1 MSATKKITKDMI
13 VDAALE
19 IFRAEGF
26 DAVTSRRVAFK
37 LGCST
42 QPIYF
47 EYKNMDELKNDIVKK
62 VVGQLNEI
70 FSSVSNEGKEEPD
83 EFVYRSFGLSFL
95 KFVQADPFVFRQ
107 IYIVDGKIGRQVDN
121 LRMPII
127 LDILE
132 NKYGYKK
139 ETALAIHKMASCSLM
154 GMAVFVSSGY
164 KKISEDEMQKNLEI
178 LFASICS
185 VYGPPPKLMKIEK
198 FRNHFEKLMTSLK
211 KIKIQLNFFLH

>member
-70 FSSVSNEGKEEPD
+70 FSSVSNEGKEDPD

-107 IYIVDGKIGRQVDN
+107 IYIVDGKIGMQVDN

-164 KKISEDEMQKNLEI
+164 KKISEDEMQKNLGI

-198 FRNHFEKLMTSLK
+198 FRNHFEKLMTGLK
-211 KIKIQLNFFLH
+211 K

>member
-164 KKISEDEMQKNLEI
+164 KKISEDEMQKNLGI

-198 FRNHFEKLMTSLK
+198 FRNQFEKLMTSLK
-211 KIKIQLNFFLH
+211 K

>member
-26 DAVTSRRVAFK
+26 ESVTSRRIALR

-47 EYKNMDELKNDIVKK
+47 EYKNMDELKDDIIKK
-62 VVGQLNEI
+62 VVEQLDEL
-70 FSSVSNEGKEEPD
+70 FSSVSGDSD

-95 KFVQADPFVFRQ
+95 KFVQTDPFVFRQ
-107 IYIVDGKIGRQVDN
+107 IYIVEGKIGKQVDD
-121 LRMPII
+121 LRMPKV

-139 ETALAIHKMASCSLM
+139 ETAIAINNMAACSLM
-154 GMAVFVSSGY
+154 GMAFFISSGY
-164 KKISEDEMQKNLEI
+164 KKVSENEIIKNLEL
-178 LFASICS
+178 LFGSVCA

-198 FRNHFEKLMTSLK
+198 FREQFEQLMASFK
-211 KIKIQLNFFLH
+211 K

>member
-164 KKISEDEMQKNLEI
+164 KKISEDEMQKNLGI

-198 FRNHFEKLMTSLK
+198 FRNHFEKLMTSLNK
-211 KIKIQLNFFLH
+211 

>member
-70 FSSVSNEGKEEPD
+70 FSSVSNEGKEDPD

-139 ETALAIHKMASCSLM
+139 ETALAIHKMASCFLM

-164 KKISEDEMQKNLEI
+164 KKISEDEMQKNLGI

-198 FRNHFEKLMTSLK
+198 FRNHLDQLLASLK
-211 KIKIQLNFFLH
+211 K

>member
-127 LDILE
+127 LDMLE

-164 KKISEDEMQKNLEI
+164 KKISEDEMQKNLGI

-211 KIKIQLNFFLH
+211 K

>member
-62 VVGQLNEI
+62 IVGQLNEI
-70 FSSVSNEGKEEPD
+70 FSSVSNEGKEDPD

-164 KKISEDEMQKNLEI
+164 KKISEDEMQKNLGI

-211 KIKIQLNFFLH
+211 K

>member
-1 MSATKKITKDMI
+1 M
-13 VDAALE
+13 
-19 IFRAEGF
+19 
-26 DAVTSRRVAFK
+26 
-37 LGCST
+37 
-42 QPIYF
+42 
-47 EYKNMDELKNDIVKK
+47 
-62 VVGQLNEI
+62 
-70 FSSVSNEGKEEPD
+70 
-83 EFVYRSFGLSFL
+83 
-95 KFVQADPFVFRQ
+95 
-107 IYIVDGKIGRQVDN
+107 DGKIGRQVDN

-164 KKISEDEMQKNLEI
+164 KKISEDEMQENLGI

-211 KIKIQLNFFLH
+211 K

>member
-42 QPIYF
+42 QLIYF

-164 KKISEDEMQKNLEI
+164 KKISEDEMQKNLGI

-211 KIKIQLNFFLH
+211 K

>member
-164 KKISEDEMQKNLEI
+164 KKISEDEMQKNLGI
-178 LFASICS
+178 LFASICT

-211 KIKIQLNFFLH
+211 K

>member
-70 FSSVSNEGKEEPD
+70 FSSVSNEGKEDPD

-154 GMAVFVSSGY
+154 GMAVFVSSEY
-164 KKISEDEMQKNLEI
+164 KKISEDEMQKNLGI

-211 KIKIQLNFFLH
+211 K

>member
-164 KKISEDEMQKNLEI
+164 KKISEDEMQKNLGI

-198 FRNHFEKLMTSLK
+198 FRNHIEKLMTSLK
-211 KIKIQLNFFLH
+211 K

>member
-1 MSATKKITKDMI
+1 MSATKRITKNMI

-26 DAVTSRRVAFK
+26 ESVTSRRIALR

-47 EYKNMDELKNDIVKK
+47 EYKNMDELKDDIIKK
-62 VVGQLNEI
+62 VVEQLDEL
-70 FSSVSNEGKEEPD
+70 FSSVSGDSD

-95 KFVQADPFVFRQ
+95 KFVQTDPFVFRQ
-107 IYIVDGKIGRQVDN
+107 IYIVEGKIGKQVDD
-121 LRMPII
+121 LRMQKV

-139 ETALAIHKMASCSLM
+139 ETAIAINNMAACSLM
-154 GMAVFVSSGY
+154 GMAFFISSGY
-164 KKISEDEMQKNLEI
+164 KKVSENEIIKNLEL
-178 LFASICS
+178 LFGSVCA

-198 FRNHFEKLMTSLK
+198 FREHFEQLMASFK
-211 KIKIQLNFFLH
+211 K

>member
-164 KKISEDEMQKNLEI
+164 KKISEDEMQKNLGI

-198 FRNHFEKLMTSLK
+198 FRNHFEKPMTSLK
-211 KIKIQLNFFLH
+211 K

>member
-26 DAVTSRRVAFK
+26 DAFTSRRVAFK

-70 FSSVSNEGKEEPD
+70 FSSVSNEGKEDPD

-164 KKISEDEMQKNLEI
+164 KKISEDEMQKNLGI

-198 FRNHFEKLMTSLK
+198 FRNHFEKLMASLK
-211 KIKIQLNFFLH
+211 K

>member
-95 KFVQADPFVFRQ
+95 KFVQAEPFVFRQ

-164 KKISEDEMQKNLEI
+164 KKISEDEMQKNLGI

-211 KIKIQLNFFLH
+211 K

>member
-13 VDAALE
+13 VDASLE

-164 KKISEDEMQKNLEI
+164 KKISEDEMQKNLGI

-211 KIKIQLNFFLH
+211 K

>member
-164 KKISEDEMQKNLEI
+164 KKISEDEMQKNLGI

-198 FRNHFEKLMTSLK
+198 FRNSQKNYRRK
-211 KIKIQLNFFLH
+211 KS

>member
-1 MSATKKITKDMI
+1 MSAIKKITKDMI

-70 FSSVSNEGKEEPD
+70 FSSISNEGKEEPD

-164 KKISEDEMQKNLEI
+164 KKISEDEMQKNLGI

-211 KIKIQLNFFLH
+211 K

>member
-139 ETALAIHKMASCSLM
+139 ETALAIQKMASCSLM

-164 KKISEDEMQKNLEI
+164 KKISEDEMQKNLGI

-211 KIKIQLNFFLH
+211 K

>member
-70 FSSVSNEGKEEPD
+70 FSS
-83 EFVYRSFGLSFL
+83 
-95 KFVQADPFVFRQ
+95 
-107 IYIVDGKIGRQVDN
+107 
-121 LRMPII
+121 
-127 LDILE
+127 
-132 NKYGYKK
+132 
-139 ETALAIHKMASCSLM
+139 
-154 GMAVFVSSGY
+154 GY
-164 KKISEDEMQKNLEI
+164 KKISEDEMQKNLGI

-211 KIKIQLNFFLH
+211 K

>member
-26 DAVTSRRVAFK
+26 DGVTSRRVAFK

-164 KKISEDEMQKNLEI
+164 KKISEDEMQKNLGI

-211 KIKIQLNFFLH
+211 K

>member
-42 QPIYF
+42 QTIYF

-70 FSSVSNEGKEEPD
+70 FSSVSNEGKEDPD

-164 KKISEDEMQKNLEI
+164 KKISEDEMQKNLGI

-211 KIKIQLNFFLH
+211 K

>member
-1 MSATKKITKDMI
+1 MSGTKKITKDMI

-164 KKISEDEMQKNLEI
+164 KKISEDEMQKNLGI

-211 KIKIQLNFFLH
+211 K

>member
-47 EYKNMDELKNDIVKK
+47 EYKNMVELKNDIVKK

-164 KKISEDEMQKNLEI
+164 KKISEDEMQKNLGI

-211 KIKIQLNFFLH
+211 K

>member
-164 KKISEDEMQKNLEI
+164 KKISEDEMQKNLGI

-185 VYGPPPKLMKIEK
+185 VYGPPPKLKKIEK
-198 FRNHFEKLMTSLK
+198 FRNHLDQLLASLK
-211 KIKIQLNFFLH
+211 K

>member
-62 VVGQLNEI
+62 VVGYLNEI

-164 KKISEDEMQKNLEI
+164 KKISEDEMQKNLGI

-211 KIKIQLNFFLH
+211 K

>member
-1 MSATKKITKDMI
+1 MSATKRITKNMI

-26 DAVTSRRVAFK
+26 DAVTSRRIALR

-47 EYKNMDELKNDIVKK
+47 EYKNMDELKDDIIKK
-62 VVGQLNEI
+62 VVEQLDEL
-70 FSSVSNEGKEEPD
+70 FSSVSGDSD

-164 KKISEDEMQKNLEI
+164 KKISEDEMQKNLGI

-211 KIKIQLNFFLH
+211 K

>member
-70 FSSVSNEGKEEPD
+70 FSSVSNEGREEPD

-164 KKISEDEMQKNLEI
+164 KKISEDEMQKNLGI

-211 KIKIQLNFFLH
+211 K

>member
-1 MSATKKITKDMI
+1 MSATKRITKNMI
-13 VDAALE
+13 VDVALE

-26 DAVTSRRVAFK
+26 ESVTSRRIALR

-47 EYKNMDELKNDIVKK
+47 EYKNMDELKDDIIKK
-62 VVGQLNEI
+62 VVEQLDEL
-70 FSSVSNEGKEEPD
+70 FSSVSGDSD

-95 KFVQADPFVFRQ
+95 KFVQTDPFVFRQ
-107 IYIVDGKIGRQVDN
+107 IYIVEGKIGKQVDD
-121 LRMPII
+121 LRMPKV

-139 ETALAIHKMASCSLM
+139 ETAIAINNMAACSLM
-154 GMAVFVSSGY
+154 GMAFFISSGY
-164 KKISEDEMQKNLEI
+164 KKVSENEIIKNLEL
-178 LFASICS
+178 LFGSVCA

-198 FRNHFEKLMTSLK
+198 FREHFEQLMASFK
-211 KIKIQLNFFLH
+211 K

>member
-107 IYIVDGKIGRQVDN
+107 IYIVDGNIGRQVDN

-164 KKISEDEMQKNLEI
+164 KKISEDEMQKNLGI

-211 KIKIQLNFFLH
+211 K

>member
-62 VVGQLNEI
+62 VVSQLNEI

-164 KKISEDEMQKNLEI
+164 KKISEDEMQKNLGI

-211 KIKIQLNFFLH
+211 K

>member
-70 FSSVSNEGKEEPD
+70 FSSVSNEGKEDPD

-164 KKISEDEMQKNLEI
+164 KKISEDEMQKNLGI
-178 LFASICS
+178 LFTSICS

-211 KIKIQLNFFLH
+211 K

>member
-70 FSSVSNEGKEEPD
+70 FSFVSNEGKEEPD

-164 KKISEDEMQKNLEI
+164 KKISEDEMQKNLGI

-211 KIKIQLNFFLH
+211 K

>member
-70 FSSVSNEGKEEPD
+70 FSSVSNEGKEDPD

-139 ETALAIHKMASCSLM
+139 ETALAIHKMASCSFM

-164 KKISEDEMQKNLEI
+164 KKISEDEMQKNLGI

-211 KIKIQLNFFLH
+211 K